1 MKPKLHIPS
10 RHRTPDEQ
18 VRYEHTLMINDLY
31 VRWINNKLVRG
42 DEFLVIQH
50 LKELDEIKR
59 SVEWHNKFQQDKLDW
74 RNSQNGT

>member
-1 MKPKLHIPS
+1 MKPKLVIPS